1 MKTRIILTGAQGTGK
16 TSVLNYFQNTYLN
29 RITEV
34 ARNLAKQ
41 GVKINEGGDDDGQVK
56 IFETYEKLLSQ
67 DIDYISDRGLTD
79 VLAYS
84 FYLYKRG
91 RVSSEVLNNQKMRVK
106 EFFEHNPNILV
117 FYFPIEFDVVS
128 DGVRSTD
135 PDFRKEIDEY
145 IENFLG
151 EFIPNKY
158 HTIHGTV
165 EERIRFIINK
175 VDDLLIDDLDSIDD
189 DYEKNGSKTCDLTK
203 VFHITM

>member
-1 MKTRIILTGAQGTGK
+1 MKTKIILTGAQGTGK

-41 GVKINEGGDDDGQVK
+41 GVKINEGGDGDGQIK
-56 IFETYEKLLSQ
+56 IFETYEKLLNQ

-135 PDFRKEIDEY
+135 PDFRNEIDEY

-158 HTIHGTV
+158 YTVHGTV
-165 EERIRFIINK
+165 EERIRFIIDK

-189 DYEKNGSKTCDLTK
+189 DHEKNDSKTCDLTK
-203 VFHITM
+203 DFHITM

>member
-1 MKTRIILTGAQGTGK
+1 MKTKIILTGSQSTGK
-16 TSVLNYFQNTYLN
+16 SSVLNYFQNTYLN
-29 RITEV
+29 CITEV
-34 ARNLAKQ
+34 TRNLAKQ
-41 GVKINEGGDDDGQVK
+41 GVKINEGGDGDGQIK
-56 IFETYEKLLSQ
+56 IFETYEKLLNQ

-135 PDFRKEIDEY
+135 PNFRKEIDEY
-145 IENFLG
+145 IENFLS

-158 HTIHGTV
+158 YTIHGTV
-165 EERIRFIINK
+165 GERIRFIIDK
-175 VDDLLIDDLDSIDD
+175 VGDLLIDDLDSIDD
-189 DYEKNGSKTCDLTK
+189 DYKKTAQKLA
-203 VFHITM
+203 I